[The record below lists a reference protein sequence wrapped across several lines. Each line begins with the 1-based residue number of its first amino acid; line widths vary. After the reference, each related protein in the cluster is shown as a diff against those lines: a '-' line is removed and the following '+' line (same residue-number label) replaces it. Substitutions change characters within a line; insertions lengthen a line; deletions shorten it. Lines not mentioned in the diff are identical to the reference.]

1 MWISNQIGN
10 TGVLLGGTTP
20 DVNPG
25 NRFPFTPNIAA
36 YKPASVV
43 AGSHAALYSLNVTDP
58 NFKFPQV
65 WRSNVAVDRK
75 LPGGFVSTTEYL
87 YAKDVN
93 GIYYINANLPAAQ
106 STFAGVD
113 NRPRWVG
120 TPCLATG
127 NPGGCSFRINSEPGN
142 VVGVNY
148 VLQNGNEGN
157 SWNIAQS
164 LSKTTAFGLSVRGAY
179 SYGKSKSISDPES
192 TPATSF
198 ARNSHSADP
207 NNPGSSIS
215 LWSPGHRVFA
225 LINYTRSYFN
235 FGATSISAFFEARH
249 STNGSSSRLS
259 YVFAGDMNGDSISA
273 NDLIY
278 IPRDQSEMNF
288 SAFTLGTRTFTAA
301 EQAAAF
307 DAYIQQDPYLSK
319 NRGKYAERN
328 GLVMPMFRSTDL
340 SITQDLF
347 HNIGGARNG
356 FQIRLDIVN
365 FGNLL
370 NSDWGV
376 SQRPVG
382 TVNFNNQVQI
392 LTNPAVDAQGRS
404 TYRLG
409 VVNNELIKNTFQT
422 AATTSD
428 VYQFMVSLRYSFN

>member
-1 MWISNQIGN
+1 M
-10 TGVLLGGTTP
+10 
-20 DVNPG
+20 
-25 NRFPFTPNIAA
+25 
-36 YKPASVV
+36 SV
-43 AGSHAALYSLNVTDP
+43 
-58 NFKFPQV
+58 
-65 WRSNVAVDRK
+65 
-75 LPGGFVSTTEYL
+75 
-87 YAKDVN
+87 
-93 GIYYINANLPAAQ
+93 
-106 STFAGVD
+106 
-113 NRPRWVG
+113 
-120 TPCLATG
+120 
-127 NPGGCSFRINSEPGN
+127 
-142 VVGVNY
+142 
-148 VLQNGNEGN
+148 
-157 SWNIAQS
+157 
-164 LSKTTAFGLSVRGAY
+164 
-179 SYGKSKSISDPES
+179 
-192 TPATSF
+192 
-198 ARNSHSADP
+198 
-207 NNPGSSIS
+207 
-215 LWSPGHRVFA
+215 
-225 LINYTRSYFN
+225 
-235 FGATSISAFFEARH
+235 FFEARH

-259 YVFAGDMNGDSISA
+259 YMFAGDMNGDSISA

-307 DAYIQQDPYLSK
+307 EAYIQQDPYLSK
-319 NRGKYAERN
+319 NRGQYAERN

-428 VYQFMVSLRYSFN
+428 VYQFMLSLRYSFN

>member
-1 MWISNQIGN
+1 M
-10 TGVLLGGTTP
+10 
-20 DVNPG
+20 
-25 NRFPFTPNIAA
+25 
-36 YKPASVV
+36 
-43 AGSHAALYSLNVTDP
+43 
-58 NFKFPQV
+58 
-65 WRSNVAVDRK
+65 WRSNVAVDRR

-120 TPCLATG
+120 TPCVAAG
-127 NPGGCSFRINSEPGN
+127 NPGGCATRINSEPGN

-148 VLQNGNEGN
+148 VLKNGAEGN
-157 SWNIAQS
+157 SWNFAQS
-164 LSKTTAFGLSVRGAY
+164 LSEDHGVRPVGPRRLQLRRVEVDLGPGIHRGHQLRPQQPLGRSEQPGLEHLAVVARPPRVRAGQLHRA
-179 SYGKSKSISDPES
+179 
-192 TPATSF
+192 ATSTSGRRRF
-198 ARNSHSADP
+198 R
-207 NNPGSSIS
+207 
-215 LWSPGHRVFA
+215 
-225 LINYTRSYFN
+225 RS
-235 FGATSISAFFEARH
+235 GRRGT

-259 YVFAGDMNGDSISA
+259 YTFAGDMNGDSISA

-288 SAFTLGTRTFTAA
+288 SAFTVGTRTFTAA

-319 NRGKYAERN
+319 NRGQYAERN
-328 GLVMPMFRSTDL
+328 GLVMPMFRS
-340 SITQDLF
+340 
-347 HNIGGARNG
+347 IGPVDQPGPVPQHRRRSATGSRSA
-356 FQIRLDIVN
+356 LDIVN

-370 NSDWGV
+370 NSNWGV

-382 TVNFNNQVQI
+382 TVNFNNQLQI

-428 VYQFMVSLRYSFN
+428 VYQFMLSLRYSFN